1 MRCPDEMPT
10 FWQFGSKTEQWE
22 PKSSE
27 ESPIFSVTCS
37 EPRSTNPP
45 KFDLDSCTTTTTST
59 TIATSTTTTDT
70 SATSDSSKVEDDNGK
85 QFIASLGSL
94 LKEINLATSSLPPGL
109 SNPTSSEDLKALEPP
124 ADAQDKDAPRR
135 FVFQDMR
142 DFSPRG
148 SFGFLA
154 VNSSYRPY
162 FPQGGG
168 TKVT

>member
-1 MRCPDEMPT
+1 MQTNFFILKKLKISNTSIYRFISDGSVNAPGFKVQYHSLNMTDGMNSNDPT
-10 FWQFGSKTEQWE
+10 T
-22 PKSSE
+22 
-27 ESPIFSVTCS
+27 T
-37 EPRSTNPP
+37 T
-45 KFDLDSCTTTTTST
+45 TTTTTST
-59 TIATSTTTTDT
+59 TTDIGTIST
-70 SATSDSSKVEDDNGK
+70 TSDSSKAEDEDGK
-85 QFIASLGSL
+85 QLIASLGSL
-94 LKEINLATSSLPPGL
+94 LKEINAATPSLPPGL
-109 SNPTSSEDLKALEPP
+109 SNPTSSEDLKILEPP

>member
-1 MRCPDEMPT
+1 MDKIE
-10 FWQFGSKTEQWE
+10 EQL
-22 PKSSE
+22 
-27 ESPIFSVTCS
+27 T
-37 EPRSTNPP
+37 
-45 KFDLDSCTTTTTST
+45 
-59 TIATSTTTTDT
+59 ATLE
-70 SATSDSSKVEDDNGK
+70 KL
-85 QFIASLGSL
+85 F
-94 LKEINLATSSLPPGL
+94 KETNLASPTPSLPPGL
-109 SNPTSSEDLKALEPP
+109 SNPTSSEDLKILEPP